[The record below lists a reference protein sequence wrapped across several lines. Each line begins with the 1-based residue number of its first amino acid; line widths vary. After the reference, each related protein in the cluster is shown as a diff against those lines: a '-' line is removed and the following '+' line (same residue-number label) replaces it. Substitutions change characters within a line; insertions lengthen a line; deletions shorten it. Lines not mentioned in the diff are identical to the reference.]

1 MPMSGTYG
9 SASDADG
16 IATIHRALDLGIN
29 LLDTADVYGDGHN
42 EELVGRAIRD
52 RRDEVVLATKFGI
65 MRDGINGTSGFNGRP
80 EYVRAACERSL
91 KRLGV
96 DTSTSTSSTAS
107 TRRHRSRRRSAR

>member
-29 LLDTADVYGDGHN
+29 LLDTADVYGEGHN

-65 MRDGINGTSGFNGRP
+65 MRDGAGTAPAG
-80 EYVRAACERSL
+80 
-91 KRLGV
+91 
-96 DTSTSTSSTAS
+96 STAAPS
-107 TRRHRSRRRSAR
+107 TFAQPASAA

>member
-9 SASDADG
+9 SADDADG

-29 LLDTADVYGDGHN
+29 LLDTADVYGEGHN

-65 MRDGINGTSGFNGRP
+65 VRDGVNGTGGFNGRP
-80 EYVRAACERSL
+80 EYVRAAWGASASTR
-91 KRLGV
+91 
-96 DTSTSTSSTAS
+96 STSTSSIAS
-107 TRRHRSRRRSAR
+107 TRRRRSRRRSAQ